1 MLLFITLSGT
11 VDAQVK
17 MPDLGDERQQ
27 VATTLEVLVLV
38 TVLSLVPA
46 FLMMTTCFTRIIVV
60 LAFMR
65 QALALQQL
73 PPNQVLIG
81 LALFMSAA
89 IMAPTWHQAYNDGI
103 EPYLEK
109 GIDPETGEPIS
120 LRAAY
125 LRAIVPIRGFMFDHT
140 REEDLRLFLDIS
152 GKDTDT
158 ENQEDMTRED
168 VPTFALVSAFMISEL
183 QKAFWMGFLLYL
195 PFLVIDMVVAS
206 VLMSMGMMM
215 LPPVMISL
223 PFKVLLFVMVD
234 GWNLVVGHMLRSYI

>member
-1 MLLFITLSGT
+1 MKKKTKMVVLGIMLLFITLSGT
-11 VDAQVK
+11 VDAQVT
-17 MPDLGDERQQ
+17 MPDIGDERQQ
-27 VATTLEVLVLV
+27 VATTLEVLILI

-46 FLMMTTCFTRIIVV
+46 FLMMTTCFPRIIVV

-109 GIDPETGEPIS
+109 GIDPETDEPIS

-125 LRAIVPIRGFMFDHT
+125 LRAIVPIRGFMFEHT
-140 REEDLRLFLDIS
+140 RDEDLRLFLNIS
-152 GKDTDT
+152 GKDVDT
-158 ENQEDMTRED
+158 
-168 VPTFALVSAFMISEL
+168 
-183 QKAFWMGFLLYL
+183 
-195 PFLVIDMVVAS
+195 
-206 VLMSMGMMM
+206 
-215 LPPVMISL
+215 
-223 PFKVLLFVMVD
+223 
-234 GWNLVVGHMLRSYI
+234 